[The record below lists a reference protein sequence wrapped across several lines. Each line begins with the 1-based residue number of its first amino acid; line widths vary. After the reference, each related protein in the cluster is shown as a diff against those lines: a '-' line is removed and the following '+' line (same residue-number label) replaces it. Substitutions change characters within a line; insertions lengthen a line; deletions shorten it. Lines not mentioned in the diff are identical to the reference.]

1 MQLMT
6 TGILHFFIFSKQS
19 LLINSANVLRNSDD
33 AVPNERD
40 VRIFLQL
47 SALRLDGADPPFV
60 SIAAFKMRDSSISS
74 YTIGWTGRVSPCI
87 NTSWSGQSASGCF
100 CFNIFKVLS
109 FKGKILFDMFSI
121 KSLSARLTLPL
132 LIIFLNIQEI
142 FSMFIPF
149 PLIFILS

>member
-60 SIAAFKMRDSSISS
+60 SIVAFKMRD
-74 YTIGWTGRVSPCI
+74 
-87 NTSWSGQSASGCF
+87 
-100 CFNIFKVLS
+100 
-109 FKGKILFDMFSI
+109 
-121 KSLSARLTLPL
+121 
-132 LIIFLNIQEI
+132 
-142 FSMFIPF
+142 
-149 PLIFILS
+149 